1 MAELTRAE
9 VFNAVNGSH
18 INVKE
23 IDGEEILPVAFHTH
37 SYNDAEGKQHSVLV
51 IKDGKTG
58 KFFKTEVMAF
68 IEKFISYDEAFGT
81 LPDEEK
87 PVIRICCKV
96 SKKGNKYAN
105 FELVD

>member
-9 VFNAVNGSH
+9 IFNAVNGSH
-18 INVKE
+18 VNVKE
-23 IDGEEILPVAFHTH
+23 IDGQEILPVAFHTH
-37 SYNDAEGKQHSVLV
+37 QYLDTDGKQHHVLV
-51 IKDGKTG
+51 IKDGETDE
-58 KFFKTEVMAF
+58 FYKTEVMAF
-68 IEKFISYDEAFGT
+68 IEKFMSYDEAFGT

-87 PVIRICCKV
+87 PKIRICCKV